1 MLINLYINFYYI
13 KWRWIMELKVNLKE
27 IINNRINK
35 LKEIKSTGIDP
46 FPHKFDFTNNI
57 FDIIDNPDSF
67 VDKEVSIGGRIISLR
82 KMGKSCFLNII
93 NNHDKIQIY
102 IKNINLPDNL
112 YDKVVRNLDIGDII
126 GVQGSVFY
134 TKTKELS
141 IKANDI
147 CLLSKSIRPL
157 PNLKEKEGKTF
168 FSFDDKELRYRNR
181 HLDLIANKDVKN
193 IFIGRS
199 IIITSIRNFLDD
211 AKYLE
216 VETPILQPIYG
227 GANARPFKTFH
238 NTLEQ
243 TLYLRIADELY
254 LKRLI
259 IGGINK
265 VYEISKNFRNEGM
278 DKNHNPEFTMLEFY
292 CAFADVYDMMDFTEK
307 MIKNVVSKISNIDNF
322 KNIDVKIDFSKDF
335 SKIKFFDALKKY
347 SNYDFSNIKKDELLK
362 ILSKDNV
369 AIDKSMNLGKLLDKA
384 FSHYVEPNLV
394 QPTFVLDY
402 PLVLSPLAKR
412 KRDSRDSIVERFEL
426 FVSGMEIANS
436 FTELNDPLDQKS
448 RMEDQNKLKDLG
460 DDEAQVV
467 DNDFIEAMEC
477 GMPPCGG
484 VGIGID
490 RLVMLLTNQKSIK
503 DVILFPAMRKKDI

>member
-1 MLINLYINFYYI
+1 
-13 KWRWIMELKVNLKE
+13 MELKVNLKE

-35 LKEIKSTGIDP
+35 LNEIKTSGFDP
-46 FPHKFDFTNNI
+46 FPHKFDFTNSI
-57 FDIIDNPDSF
+57 TDIINNADDFES
-67 VDKEVSIGGRIISLR
+67 KIVSIGGRIISLR

-93 NNHDKIQIY
+93 NDHDKIQIY
-102 IKNINLPDNL
+102 IKNVNLPEEY
-112 YDKVVRNLDIGDII
+112 YDKIVRKLDIGDII
-126 GVQGSVFY
+126 GVQGSVFF
-134 TKTKELS
+134 TKTNELS
-141 IKANDI
+141 IKANSI

-181 HLDLIANKDVKN
+181 HLDLIANKEIKN

-199 IIITSIRNFLDD
+199 IIITSIREFLDNNN
-211 AKYLE
+211 YLE

-238 NTLEQ
+238 NTLEE

-292 CAFADVYDMMDFTEK
+292 CAYADVYDMMSFTEE
-307 MIKNVVSKISNIDNF
+307 MIKNVVTKISNIENF
-322 KNIDVKIDFSKDF
+322 EAIGIEVDFSIDF
-335 SKIKFFDALKKY
+335 SKIKFFDALEQY
-347 SNYDFSNIKKDELLK
+347 TGSDFSHMNKNDLFKLLDKEGLGLDKDM
-362 ILSKDNV
+362 SF
-369 AIDKSMNLGKLLDKA
+369 GKLLDKA
-384 FSHYVEPNLV
+384 FSHFVEPNLK

-402 PLVLSPLAKR
+402 PLALSPLAKK
-412 KRDSRDSIVERFEL
+412 KRNSDGSIVERFEL

-436 FTELNDPLDQKS
+436 FTELNDPVDQKS
-448 RMEDQNKLKDLG
+448 RMEEQNKLKELG
-460 DDEAQVV
+460 DVEAQVI
-467 DNDFIEAMEC
+467 DNDFIESMEC

>member
-1 MLINLYINFYYI
+1 MDSETN
-13 KWRWIMELKVNLKE
+13 E
-27 IINNRINK
+27 IIKSRLKKLEILNK
-35 LKEIKSTGIDP
+35 KGIDP
-46 FPHKFDFTNNI
+46 YPTDFKPTHNTKDCLDLLT
-57 FDIIDNPDSF
+57 DIEEQGLEQS
-67 VDKEVSIGGRIISLR
+67 EVIYSAGRITAIR
-82 KMGKSCFLNII
+82 KMGKAIFLDIL
-93 NNHDKIQIY
+93 DEVGKIQ
-102 IKNINLPDNL
+102 LLARDNSIDDNTKEL
-112 YDKVVRNLDIGDII
+112 IELLDIGDWAGVI
-126 GVQGSVFY
+126 GPVFRTRRNEPTVQVH
-134 TKTKELS
+134 T
-141 IKANDI
+141 IK
-147 CLLSKSIRPL
+147 LLSKSLKPL
-157 PNLKEKEGKTF
+157 PEKWHGLKNVET
-168 FSFDDKELRYRNR
+168 RYRQR
-181 HLDLIANKDVKN
+181 YLDLIANKDVKN

>member
-1 MLINLYINFYYI
+1 
-13 KWRWIMELKVNLKE
+13 MELKVNLKE

-35 LKEIKSTGIDP
+35 LNEIKSSGIDP

-57 FDIIDNPDSF
+57 CEILNNADSF
-67 VDKEVSIGGRIISLR
+67 ESKKVSIGGRIISLR

-93 NNHDKIQIY
+93 NDHDKIQIY
-102 IKNINLPDNL
+102 IKNVNLPEDH
-112 YDKVVRNLDIGDII
+112 YDKIVRKLDIGDII
-126 GVQGSVFY
+126 GIQGIVFF
-134 TKTKELS
+134 TKTNELS
-141 IKANDI
+141 IKANNL

-181 HLDLIANKDVKN
+181 HLDLIANKEVKN
-193 IFIGRS
+193 VFIGRS

-211 AKYLE
+211 ANYLE

-238 NTLEQ
+238 NTLEE

-292 CAFADVYDMMDFTEK
+292 CAYADVYDMMSFTEE
-307 MIKNVVSKISNIDNF
+307 MIKNVVTKISNIENF
-322 KNIDVKIDFSKDF
+322 KSIDLEVDYSKDF
-335 SKIKFFDALKKY
+335 SRIKFFDALEEY
-347 SNYDFSNIKKDELLK
+347 AGSNFTNIKKDDLFELL
-362 ILSKDNV
+362 SKEGIGLDNNM
-369 AIDKSMNLGKLLDKA
+369 SFGKLLDKA
-384 FSHYVEPNLV
+384 FSHYVEPNLI

-402 PLVLSPLAKR
+402 PLILSPLAKK
-412 KRDSRDSIVERFEL
+412 KRNSEDSIVERFEL

-436 FTELNDPLDQKS
+436 FSELNDPLDQKS
-448 RMEDQNKLKDLG
+448 RMEDQNKLKELG
-460 DDEAQVV
+460 DQEAQVI

-503 DVILFPAMRKKDI
+503 DVILFPAMRKKDS

>member
-1 MLINLYINFYYI
+1 
-13 KWRWIMELKVNLKE
+13 MELKVNLKE

-35 LKEIKSTGIDP
+35 LNEIKSSGIDP

-57 FDIIDNPDSF
+57 CEILNNADSF
-67 VDKEVSIGGRIISLR
+67 ESKKVSFGGRIISLR

-93 NNHDKIQIY
+93 NDHDKIQIY
-102 IKNINLPDNL
+102 IKNVNLPEDH
-112 YDKVVRNLDIGDII
+112 YDKIVRKLDIGDII
-126 GVQGSVFY
+126 GIQGIVFF
-134 TKTKELS
+134 TKTNELS
-141 IKANDI
+141 IKANNL

-181 HLDLIANKDVKN
+181 HLDLIANKEVKN
-193 IFIGRS
+193 VFIGRS

-211 AKYLE
+211 ANYLE

-238 NTLEQ
+238 NTLEE

-292 CAFADVYDMMDFTEK
+292 CAYADVYDMMSFTEE
-307 MIKNVVSKISNIDNF
+307 MIKNVVTKISNIENF
-322 KNIDVKIDFSKDF
+322 KSIDLEVDYSKDF
-335 SKIKFFDALKKY
+335 SRIKFFDALEEY
-347 SNYDFSNIKKDELLK
+347 AGSNFTNIKKDDLFELL
-362 ILSKDNV
+362 SKEGIGLDNNM
-369 AIDKSMNLGKLLDKA
+369 SFGKLLDKA
-384 FSHYVEPNLV
+384 FSHYVEPNLI

-402 PLVLSPLAKR
+402 PLILSPLAKK
-412 KRDSRDSIVERFEL
+412 KRNSEDSIVERFEL

-436 FTELNDPLDQKS
+436 FSELNDPLDQKS
-448 RMEDQNKLKDLG
+448 RMEDQNKLKELG
-460 DDEAQVV
+460 DQEAQVI

-503 DVILFPAMRKKDI
+503 DVILFPAMRKKDS